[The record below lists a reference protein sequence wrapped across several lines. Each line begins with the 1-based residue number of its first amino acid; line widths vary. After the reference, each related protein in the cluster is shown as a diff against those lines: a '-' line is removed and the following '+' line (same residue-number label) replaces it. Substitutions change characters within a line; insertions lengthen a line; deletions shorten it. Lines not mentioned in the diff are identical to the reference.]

1 MVVSQSNRRKAYLA
15 KTQAEL
21 ASLAERGVVMSGNT
35 FSSLLLVKGDLSP
48 EERAGGELLAGADG
62 RALRQAFAALGY
74 APENWTALSVLHAD
88 GSVMPLE
95 LFREAVAALGPTT
108 LVVLD
113 EVAADV
119 VRSAYVNQLVEVEEL
134 DAALLKAGLVVR
146 VLGMRVLNLGDFA
159 KSLED
164 PQRKQWAWACLKRI
178 PPLGEP
184 Y

>member
-21 ASLAERGVVMSGNT
+21 ASLAERGVVMSGNA

-48 EERAGGELLAGADG
+48 EERAGDELLAGADG
-62 RALRQAFAALGY
+62 RALRQAFAVLGY
-74 APENWTALSVLHAD
+74 APENWTALSVLRAD
-88 GSVMPLE
+88 GSVMQLE
-95 LFREAVAALGPTT
+95 LFCEAVAALGPTT